1 MDENL
6 GGYLLNAL
14 ARDTQRAV
22 EGHLRWD
29 AGARRK
35 LEQFRQALE
44 PLAADQEDLVPSP
57 GLRIRTLARVAEYRC
72 RGAARVPPAPPVRPL
87 SPIST
92 SWWRRADVLV
102 AASLLLICLASLLPW
117 LARVQRK
124 RTILECQNNLRA
136 IYLALQ
142 GYSDH
147 HGGVLPQ
154 VEEVPPANFAGIF
167 IPTLYQDGVLA
178 HVSVACPGTGRAA
191 PTLISLDELERLSRI
206 QPGKYAQYVREIGG
220 CYAYPLGFCHHGGR
234 M

>member
-124 RTILECQNNLRA
+124 RTILQCQNNLRA
-136 IYLALQ
+136 IYLAFQ

-147 HGGVLPQ
+147 HGGVLPNG
-154 VEEVPPANFAGIF
+154 EEVPPPTLPGLF
-167 IPTLYQDGVLA
+167 IP
-178 HVSVACPGTGRAA
+178 A
-191 PTLISLDELERLSRI
+191 PHPDAI
-206 QPGKYAQYVREIGG
+206 PPHA
-220 CYAYPLGFCHHGGR
+220 P
-234 M
+234 